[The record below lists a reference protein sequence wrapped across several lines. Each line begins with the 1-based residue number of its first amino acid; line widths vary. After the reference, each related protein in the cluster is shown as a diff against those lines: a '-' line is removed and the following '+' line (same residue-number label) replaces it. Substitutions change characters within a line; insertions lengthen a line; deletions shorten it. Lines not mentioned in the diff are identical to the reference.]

1 MLYNETNQRS
11 NSMEHE
17 VEVIDN
23 LVETVVRV
31 LTFGLGAIAF
41 VAVGIL
47 VLTVLGSL
55 RNTSR
60 NSIHN

>member
-1 MLYNETNQRS
+1 
-11 NSMEHE
+11 MEHE